1 MYGFISLGFNLK
13 HTNIPFVN
21 MFPRTYIRAFFFLLY
36 MKIMLFIYEN
46 GILEIIIKLRNVSFK
61 FSALTI
67 LAIIMCNRI
76 NTLYFYFQD
85 TNSFFLTK
93 NLRAQGIKV
102 RVAQW
107 GGEGEQEKIPVRKV
121 KGKNSCV
128 QAHWVVVMVTLIAHS
143 VSNT

>member
-21 MFPRTYIRAFFFLLY
+21 MFPRTYIHAFYVFFFT
-36 MKIMLFIYEN
+36 IYEN
-46 GILEIIIKLRNVSFK
+46 NAFHLWKWNIGDKYKITKCK
-61 FSALTI
+61 FQVFSPDHISNYHVQL
-67 LAIIMCNRI
+67 NFQI

-107 GGEGEQEKIPVRKV
+107 GGEGEQEKYRCARWTV
-121 KGKNSCV
+121 K
-128 QAHWVVVMVTLIAHS
+128 
-143 VSNT
+143 